1 VGELDGGAELLER
14 PEVHVDGPGTEVVA
28 ARHGHPRPAE
38 AGQQRAEHDDR
49 RPHGLDQLVGRL
61 GRDVLRHLDRDVVV
75 VADDDP
81 AAHGPEQLGHELDV
95 DDAGD
100 VAEGERPLGQHRRRH
115 QLQHRVLGAADG
127 YGARQRVAGAHED
140 AVHPPKG
147 KAVGRPPRAGIVRLR
162 RNKPPCLMVGSPPW
176 GKPRPSAGPVGS
188 GHDGDAHLPTRGAS
202 LTTVVH
208 TAIVDDEG
216 LASYRRPLDQLVE
229 ERAVDENTFEA
240 VEGPVSEY
248 RRVLAVAPAGD
259 GTGRHAVTE
268 TVEFRIA
275 VPVWHPLFT
284 ALFKKAYRDRQP
296 EQGELPFWAPP
307 QRFNARSSTI
317 LAVLCTLSLLAGYL
331 GTLIT
336 QTMTFT
342 ADEFGASRT
351 EQSATLAAV
360 RVGVLGALLITA
372 IADRRGRRKLL
383 LLSGLCS
390 VAFAAAGAFTPN
402 LVALGLT
409 QTVSRGFS
417 TAFALL
423 ITVVAA
429 EETPAGSRAYSV
441 SLLAMTAGLGA
452 GICLMVLPI
461 ADADPRAWRIL
472 YLVPLLGLFILHHA
486 ARLLPESRRYSAP
499 HAEHPKGSHLGRLV
513 LLSLTAFLTAMY
525 SSPASQL
532 QNEFLRTERGFSA
545 AQISA
550 FSLITGTLGFLG
562 VVVGGRLA
570 DTRGRRLIGSLA
582 VVAGATFTTLA
593 YLNSGY
599 LLWLFATVGF
609 MAGAA
614 TIPALGVYGPELFP
628 TAQRGRAN
636 GVIQILAVTGSSV
649 GLLIA
654 GSIADRSGLG
664 DAMTVLMVAPVLVG
678 LIVLRFYPETAGLE
692 LEELN
697 PEDRPPPVPSV
708 PF

>member
-1 VGELDGGAELLER
+1 L
-14 PEVHVDGPGTEVVA
+14 
-28 ARHGHPRPAE
+28 
-38 AGQQRAEHDDR
+38 
-49 RPHGLDQLVGRL
+49 
-61 GRDVLRHLDRDVVV
+61 
-75 VADDDP
+75 
-81 AAHGPEQLGHELDV
+81 
-95 DDAGD
+95 
-100 VAEGERPLGQHRRRH
+100 
-115 QLQHRVLGAADG
+115 
-127 YGARQRVAGAHED
+127 
-140 AVHPPKG
+140 
-147 KAVGRPPRAGIVRLR
+147 
-162 RNKPPCLMVGSPPW
+162 S
-176 GKPRPSAGPVGS
+176 
-188 GHDGDAHLPTRGAS
+188 
-202 LTTVVH
+202 TVVH
-208 TAIVDDEG
+208 TAIVDDAG
-216 LASYRRPLDQLVE
+216 LAAYRRPLDKLVA

-240 VEGPVSEY
+240 VDGPVSEY
-248 RRVLAVAPAGD
+248 RRVLDVTPVGD
-259 GTGRHAVTE
+259 GGRHSVIE
-268 TVEFRIA
+268 TVDFRIA

-284 ALFKKAYRDRQP
+284 ALFKRAYRDRGP
-296 EQGELPFWAPP
+296 EEGPLPFWAPP
-307 QRFNARSSTI
+307 QRFNARSSTV

-336 QTMTFT
+336 QTMTFA
-342 ADEFGASRT
+342 ADEFDASRT
-351 EQSATLAAV
+351 QQSATLAAV
-360 RVGVLGALLITA
+360 RVGVLGALLITS

-383 LLSGLCS
+383 LLSGLCAA
-390 VAFAAAGAFTPN
+390 VAAGAGAFAPN
-402 LVALGLT
+402 LVALGAT

-429 EETPAGSRAYSV
+429 EETPAGSRAYAV

-461 ADADPRAWRIL
+461 ADMDPRAWRII
-472 YLVPLLGLFILHHA
+472 YLVPLLGLLTLRHA

-499 HAEHPKGSHLGRLV
+499 HAEHPRGSHLGRLV
-513 LLSLTAFLTAMY
+513 LLSVTAFLAAMY
-525 SSPASQL
+525 SAPASQL
-532 QNEFLRTERGFSA
+532 QNDFLRVERGFSA

-570 DTRGRRLIGSLA
+570 DTRGRRQVGSIA
-582 VVAGATFTTLA
+582 VVAGAAFTTLA

-636 GVIQILAVTGSSV
+636 GVIQIVAVTGSSV

-654 GSIADRSGLG
+654 GTIADRSGLG
-664 DAMTVLMVAPVLVG
+664 DAMTVLLIAPVLVG
-678 LIVLRFYPETAGLE
+678 LAVVKFYPETAGLE

-697 PEDRPPPVPSV
+697 PEDRPPPIPSM
-708 PF
+708 PLSD